1 MSRYIFREIAK
12 EEIPQMFDMIIERM
26 RWMDEVG
33 IRQWNVTGY
42 TEVYPME
49 YYEGKRLK
57 GENFALIDT
66 QTGRV
71 VCAGVMKSRDDRGR
85 WKDVIDVENQDDSA
99 VYLHHLVTR
108 LDAKGSGI
116 IFIEFAEK
124 LAKER
129 GKKFFRLDSAV
140 GNMKLEKYYDAQGY
154 YPVGECVDGLYH
166 GVLREKKL

>member
-1 MSRYIFREIAK
+1 MSKYIFREIEK
-12 EEIPQMFDMIIERM
+12 DEVSEMFQMVLDRM
-26 RWMDEVG
+26 KWMDEVG

-42 TEVYPME
+42 DKVYPMS
-49 YYEGKRLK
+49 YYEGKRQK
-57 GENFALIDT
+57 GENFVLIDT
-66 QTGRV
+66 EKNQI
-71 VCAGVMKSRDDRGR
+71 VCAGVMKDKDDRGR
-85 WKDVIDVENQDDSA
+85 WADVLKGAPDEGA

-129 GKKFFRLDSAV
+129 GKKYFRLDSAV
-140 GNMKLEKYYDAQGY
+140 GNVNLENYYTKQDY
-154 YPVGECVDGLYH
+154 YPVGYCNDGLYH